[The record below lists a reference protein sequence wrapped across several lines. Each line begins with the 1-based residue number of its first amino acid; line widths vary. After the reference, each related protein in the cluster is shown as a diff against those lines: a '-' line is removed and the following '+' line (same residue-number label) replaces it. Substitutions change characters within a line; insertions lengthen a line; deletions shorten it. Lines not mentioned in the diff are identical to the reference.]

1 MSAFYALNNFSKAVG
16 ALANENIG
24 ERKWLCSKHV
34 AHLAQLELTDMP
46 DSLRK
51 HFLQFRI
58 DMKQVQDACKAESL
72 ELAVMAMDDDQVH
85 NMVAQIL
92 AMHEVVVHEA
102 ALQLLNTKAN
112 T

>member
-1 MSAFYALNNFSKAVG
+1 MSTFYALNNFSKAVG

-51 HFLQFRI
+51 HFLQFRL
-58 DMKQVQDACKAESL
+58 DMKLVQEACQAESL
-72 ELAVMAMDDDQVH
+72 EQAVLAMDDDQVH

-102 ALQLLNTKAN
+102 ALALLTVKAN

>member
-1 MSAFYALNNFSKAVG
+1 M
-16 ALANENIG
+16 
-24 ERKWLCSKHV
+24 

-51 HFLQFRI
+51 HFLQFRL
-58 DMKQVQDACKAESL
+58 DMKLVQEACQAESL
-72 ELAVMAMDDDQVH
+72 EQAVLAMDDDQVH

-102 ALQLLNTKAN
+102 ALALLTVKAN
-112 T
+112 A

>member
-1 MSAFYALNNFSKAVG
+1 MTAFYALNNFSKAVG

-24 ERKWLCSKHV
+24 ERKWLCSQHV

-58 DMKQVQDACKAESL
+58 DMKKVQEACKAESL
-72 ELAVMAMDDDQVH
+72 EQAVLAMDDDQVH
-85 NMVAQIL
+85 KMVAQIL

-102 ALQLLNTKAN
+102 AMALLTVKTNT
-112 T
+112 

>member
-1 MSAFYALNNFSKAVG
+1 MAAFYALNNFSKAVG

-34 AHLAQLELTDMP
+34 AHLAQLELTYMP

-51 HFLQFRI
+51 HFLQFRL
-58 DMKQVQDACKAESL
+58 DMKLVQDACKAASL
-72 ELAVMAMDDDQVH
+72 EEAVMAMDDDQVH

-102 ALQLLNTKAN
+102 ALALLNGKAKP
-112 T
+112 